1 MTTAQS
7 SPQSKMKKVQAFLN
21 GSQNPSTTQS
31 NSQGT
36 SASASNADLAQIT
49 GITDPTQPLPEE
61 QAKKIRAWI
70 QSQYQKMKGARMT
83 QQRQWYLNYM
93 MYSSRQYAQ
102 VGQRFGLPEISTPRA
117 APWRVRQTTNLI
129 RPMIRTEI
137 ARLTS
142 QKPTVTAIPATTS
155 DDDMFAAQA
164 AEQLWE
170 WMTYIHDFQKIMQRT
185 CFWASI
191 AGTSF
196 IKTWWDNDYTDNY
209 TKLSGSNQPAVG
221 DVCFGGISPFN
232 IFAPDLMEQEIE
244 DQPYIFEAYTRSI
257 TWVKQF
263 WGIDVSANVVS
274 RNEIVET
281 SYFNI
286 PGGNDTKPDA
296 VLCIEAWCKPGGSEA
311 YPEGGLFTL
320 VGDKL
325 FQGAFYSHKQF
336 PYTKFEHV
344 PTGKFYADSVLVD
357 INPLQRSYNRIKS
370 QISESINRTARPQFM
385 APQGSVDPA
394 KVTAE
399 PGLIILYKPSLG
411 PIHPLPMQNV
421 PSYVMEEMDR
431 AKADMEDISGQHSVT
446 RGQVPGSGITAATAI
461 SFLQE
466 QDDGIL
472 GTTYASIESGTEKV
486 ARQALCLAVDY
497 YDLPRS
503 ISITGLDE
511 SFDVLE
517 LKGADIRNG
526 KNVRVE
532 SGSALPE
539 SRSAR
544 QAFLMDLVKLGV
556 ITGDQM
562 LDMLD
567 MGGVQKITERVRRD
581 LRQAQR
587 ENLKMKRLTDEQ
599 FQQFEQEMAQAAE
612 SGAPGTI
619 DPQSGMPLM
628 DPALPGTFPPMVPVN
643 DWDNHQVH
651 IDTHNDFR
659 KSQEFEF
666 LPNFVKDQ
674 FQKHVQAHMSA
685 LQGQAGGMP
694 PGPGQ
699 PPTGQPGLGMAMAN
713 QQDASQGSNPA
724 APSAGPNPSGGAPAD
739 LNSPA
744 SNSQPL
750 PPGPPGPGGP
760 PSQ

>member
-1 MTTAQS
+1 MTTAQAP
-7 SPQSKMKKVQAFLN
+7 SPQSKMKKIQAFLN
-21 GSQNPSTTQS
+21 GSPNSSTTPN
-31 NSQGT
+31 NSPGT
-36 SASASNADLAQIT
+36 SGSGNSNPTNQELTKIT
-49 GITDPTQPLPEE
+49 GMADPTQPLADDD
-61 QAKKIRAWI
+61 AKKIIAWVK
-70 QSQYQKMKGARMT
+70 SQYQKMKGARMT
-83 QQRQWYLNYM
+83 QQRQWYMNYM
-93 MYSSRQYAQ
+93 MYGARQYSTI
-102 VGQRFGLPEISTPRA
+102 GQRYGIPEIATPRA
-117 APWRVRQTTNLI
+117 APWRVRQTVNLI
-129 RPMIRTEI
+129 RPMIRTEV

-155 DDDMFAAQA
+155 DDDLFAAQA
-164 AEQLWE
+164 AEQLWQ
-170 WMTYIHDFQKIMQRT
+170 WMTYIHDFQKIMQRNA
-185 CFWASI
+185 FWTSI

-196 IKTWWDNDYTDNY
+196 IKTWWDNDYKDNY
-209 TKLSGSNQPAVG
+209 TQLSGTGQPAIG
-221 DVCFGGISPFN
+221 DVCFGQISPFN
-232 IFAPDLMEQEIE
+232 IFVPDLLEPEVE
-244 DQPYIFEAYTRSI
+244 DQPYVFEAYTRSV

-274 RNEIVET
+274 RNEIVEAT
-281 SYFNI
+281 YFNI

-325 FQGAFYSHKQF
+325 FQGSFYSHQQF
-336 PYTKFEHV
+336 PYTKFEHI
-344 PTGKFYADSVLVD
+344 PTGKFYGDSVLVD
-357 INPLQRSYNRIKS
+357 INPLQRGYNRIKS
-370 QISESINRTARPQFM
+370 QVSESINRTARPQFL

-411 PIHPLPMQNV
+411 PIQPLPMQSI
-421 PSYVMEEMDR
+421 PQYVMEEMDR

-472 GTTYASIESGTEKV
+472 GTTYASIESGVEKV

-503 ISITGLDE
+503 ISIVGLDE

-517 LKGADIRNG
+517 LKGSDIKNG

-532 SGSALPE
+532 AGSSLPE

-567 MGGVQKITERVRRD
+567 MGGVQKLTERVRRD

-587 ENLKMKRLTDEQ
+587 ENLKMKRLSDQEY
-599 FQQFEQEMAQAAE
+599 QQFEQEIAQAAAA
-612 SGAPGTI
+612 GAPGTV

-643 DWDNHQVH
+643 EWDNHQVH

-666 LPNFVKDQ
+666 LPPFIKDQ
-674 FQKHVQAHMSA
+674 FQKHVQAHMLA
-685 LQGQAGGMP
+685 LQGQAIPQAGQA
-694 PGPGQ
+694 GPA
-699 PPTGQPGLGMAMAN
+699 MAMSN
-713 QQDASQGSNPA
+713 QQDAQQASNPA
-724 APSAGPNPSGGAPAD
+724 APGAGPNPSGGAPN
-739 LNSPA
+739 LNSPS
-744 SNSQPL
+744 SNSGPL
-750 PPGPPGPGGP
+750 PPNQSPQGPPA
-760 PSQ
+760 